1 MQNFLLDFLQV
12 NAIFNASDE
21 MHYRECKGFIE
32 CVIAVFDWYL
42 DYCAAIGTLPN
53 YHHYELLVKYHK
65 GLIRDDI
72 LLSRMSNETE
82 GKRIDK
88 PIYKEKNHF
97 VGIEFSFERR
107 KWLWNTNDEVEDR
120 FWLQSKAGFIN
131 YAEPQL
137 QDKLVY
143 TMSEQSTDPSVDS
156 IQDRSLQYYLEILQE
171 SSSLSLS
178 SALDMAPLFES
189 SFSNSE
195 WFQRENVNTRHHV
208 AQNTVSYDKDFKLM
222 K

>member
-32 CVIAVFDWYL
+32 CFLMFYCNCFDWCS
-42 DYCAAIGTLPN
+42 DYCAGIGTLPN

-65 GLIRDDI
+65 KLIRDDI
-72 LLSRMSNETE
+72 LLNLMSNETE
-82 GKRIDK
+82 EKRNYK

-107 KWLWNTNDEVEDR
+107 KWLWNTNDEVEDK

-137 QDKLVY
+137 LDKLVY

-156 IQDRSLQYYLEILQE
+156 IQDSSLQYFIEILHPLVCHR
-171 SSSLSLS
+171 SWMWHLFLKALSAIRNGFNERMSIQYIILPRTQFH
-178 SALDMAPLFES
+178 M
-189 SFSNSE
+189 
-195 WFQRENVNTRHHV
+195 TRIP
-208 AQNTVSYDKDFKLM
+208 NF
-222 K
+222 